1 VIRYDVHNLY
11 GLLESRLPAA
21 ALADVRGGRRPFVLS
36 RSTFP
41 TSGAHV
47 AHWTGDNAAT
57 WADLKAA
64 SVMVMNMN
72 LWGERMRHSRRVVCG
87 V

>member
-11 GLLESRLPAA
+11 GLLESRLTAA